1 MSRPVASQ
9 LNDNGRELIRLEQ
22 VSKSYLMGSRELRV
36 LDNVSLTVR
45 DNEYVAIMGPS
56 GSGKTTLMNIIGCL
70 DRATSG
76 SYRLEGEPIDEKS
89 DRELAKIRGEKV
101 GFVFQTFN
109 LLARTSA
116 LRNVELPMLYRGLS
130 RRKRKKRALEMLQ
143 LIGLGERVKH
153 KPGELSGGERQRV
166 ALARALANQPS
177 LILADEPTGNLDS
190 KTGDEIMRV
199 FAELHKQGNT
209 LIVVTH
215 EQNVAKNAHRVIKLL
230 DGKVVSDE
238 QIGGGGT
245 RDA

>member
-1 MSRPVASQ
+1 M
-9 LNDNGRELIRLEQ
+9 IRLEQ
-22 VSKSYLMGSRELRV
+22 VSKSYVMGSRELRV
-36 LDNVSLTVR
+36 LDNVSLTVK

-56 GSGKTTLMNIIGCL
+56 GSGKTTLMNIVGCL
-70 DRATSG
+70 DRVTSG
-76 SYRLEGEPIDEKS
+76 SYRLEGEAIDEKS

-130 RRKRKKRALEMLQ
+130 RRKRKRRALEMLQ
-143 LIGLGERVKH
+143 LMGLSERVKH

-190 KTGDEIMRV
+190 KTGEEIMRV
-199 FAELHKQGNT
+199 FAELHEQGNT

-215 EQNVAKNAHRVIKLL
+215 EQKVAMKAHRIIKLL

-238 QIGGGGT
+238 HIGGGGT
-245 RDA
+245 CDA